1 MSEVKRPRV
10 VRRSFTGTIGPF
22 GAVVL
27 FVVSVFGAGISSTS
41 QVGSSAS
48 PSASASVTQ
57 SSTPS
62 QEPAPSH
69 TALPTPSSTTLT
81 PVPISTPS
89 ERPTLTGLPSRLVY
103 DAVGIDLP
111 VAPLDQ
117 EQGPFVPPI
126 EVGMS
131 YWLTHRPGYI
141 LAHSAQLE
149 KWPFN
154 ALSAARIGD
163 LIDVTTP
170 AGVVQCKVNNVASY
184 PKHDLEV
191 DGKTPV
197 WDIDDHLLRL
207 IGCKDG
213 DVWEQATVVTARCG
227 N

>member
-10 VRRSFTGTIGPF
+10 VRLSFTGTIAPF

-27 FVVSVFGAGISSTS
+27 LVVSIFGAGISSTS

-48 PSASASVTQ
+48 PSASVSVTQ
-57 SSTPS
+57 SPTPS

-69 TALPTPSSTTLT
+69 AALPIPSATTSA
-81 PVPISTPS
+81 PAPISTPS

-103 DAVGIDLP
+103 GAVGIDLP
-111 VAPLDQ
+111 IAPLNQ
-117 EQGPFVPPI
+117 EHGPFVPPT
-126 EVGMS
+126 EKGMS

-154 ALSAARIGD
+154 ALSAARVGD
-163 LIDVTTP
+163 LIEVTAP
-170 AGVVQCKVNNVASY
+170 AGVVQCKVSNVTSY

-213 DVWEQATVVTARCG
+213 DVWEQVTVVTARCG